1 MTAPHIARHAHQ
13 VLTFSEGLDATHG
26 PASDP
31 AIARSWRRCLD
42 QHRLDPSSARATCVV
57 EQTRL
62 REHREQLE
70 QVVRVAHWQMNSLH
84 QQLGGGGHAILLTDA
99 RGVVID
105 SVSSEAERPE
115 FQRAGLWLGAVWDE
129 AVEGTNGVGLC
140 LLERQALTICR
151 DEHFRGRHATLTC
164 SASPVFDPQGE
175 LLAVLNVSS
184 AREELSHQ
192 RRFHTMALTNLSA
205 KLIESCFFLQHC
217 EGAYLLRFH
226 AQPEYIGLLSEGLLA
241 FDGGG
246 WISAANDT
254 ALGLLGTRRDALLGT
269 SLEQLL
275 DIRLDELLQRA
286 TPQPGSCWPLRT
298 LSGQLL
304 HGQLRGP
311 KMRVIQP
318 SQNRAEPQA
327 VGLCL
332 GDPSLRSRFARALK
346 VMERDVP
353 VLLHGETGTGKEAF
367 AAALHRASS
376 RAHKPFVALNCAA
389 IPETLIESELFG
401 YRGGSFTGAR
411 KEGMAGKLQQANGG
425 ILFLDEIGDM
435 PLSLQTR
442 LLRVLEERQVVP
454 LGAVSPVPLDIRLVS
469 ASHRDM
475 QVLVADGRFRED
487 LYYRVNGL
495 VVDLLPV
502 RERSDREALL
512 DQLAAQEAR
521 GEAVQLEPKARQLL
535 LAHAWPGNVRQMRNV
550 LRTLIA
556 LAEDGYIGA
565 ADVEAVLPGC
575 LAATMQEP
583 AQDPLGQAEREVLIG
598 VLDARQWHV
607 SRVAQQL
614 GISRNTLY
622 RKLRKYGI
630 TRN

>member
-1 MTAPHIARHAHQ
+1 MTSPQIARHAHQ
-13 VLTFSEGLDATHG
+13 VLSFGEGLVITHG

-42 QHRLDPSSARATCVV
+42 QHRLDPGSARATCVV

-62 REHREQLE
+62 REHRQQLE
-70 QVVRVAHWQMNSLH
+70 QVASVAHWQMNSLH

-246 WISAANDT
+246 QVSAANDA
-254 ALGLLGTRRDALLGT
+254 ALNLLGSRRDALLGR
-269 SLEQLL
+269 SLEQIL

-286 TPQPGSCWPLRT
+286 SPQPGACWPLRT
-298 LSGQLL
+298 AGGQLL

-311 KMRVIQP
+311 TMREVQP
-318 SQNRAEPQA
+318 ARRHVAPVP

-332 GDPSLRSRFARALK
+332 HDRSMRAGFERALK
-346 VMERDVP
+346 VLERDVP

-367 AAALHRASS
+367 AAALHRGSS
-376 RAHKPFVALNCAA
+376 RAGKPFVALNCAA
-389 IPETLIESELFG
+389 IPDTLIESELFG

-411 KEGMAGKLQQANGG
+411 KEGMTGKLQQANGG

-435 PLSLQTR
+435 PLALQTR
-442 LLRVLEERQVVP
+442 LLRVLEEREVVA
-454 LGAVSPVPLDIRLVS
+454 LGAVSPTPLDIRLIS
-469 ASHRDM
+469 ASHRDLQAM
-475 QVLVADGRFRED
+475 VAQGTFRED
-487 LYYRVNGL
+487 LFYRLNGL
-495 VVDLLPV
+495 VVNLLPL
-502 RERSDREALL
+502 RERSDLDALL
-512 DQLAAQEAR
+512 DHLVAEEAS
-521 GEAVQLEPKARQLL
+521 GESVQLEPDARQRLL
-535 LAHAWPGNVRQMRNV
+535 SYAWPGNARQMRNL

-556 LAEDGYIGA
+556 LSEDGRILTS
-565 ADVEAVLPGC
+565 DVNAVLPP
-575 LAATMQEP
+575 ATTVLEP
-583 AQDPLGQAEREVLIG
+583 VADPLGAAERDTLLTMLET
-598 VLDARQWHV
+598 RQWHM
-607 SRVAQQL
+607 SRVAQDL
-614 GISRNTLY
+614 KISRNTLY
-622 RKLRKYGI
+622 RKLHKYGI
-630 TRN
+630 RRR